1 MGFPPSLWR
10 WRRGLLVLRLADIGK
25 DMVNLTVNRAD
36 AVNGPPLVAPV
47 YFSNDAVG
55 PRGKFNA
62 PSEKRIVNTARDEI
76 EAVTDAKLFERV
88 GFHLIREVEG
98 WVSRTSEQKRHP
110 MRDTPATFPA
120 AP

>member
-1 MGFPPSLWR
+1 
-10 WRRGLLVLRLADIGK
+10 
-25 DMVNLTVNRAD
+25 MVNLTVNRAD

-88 GFHLIREVEG
+88 GFHLIRVFAGGIALERPDPLRLRSVCQRQ
-98 WVSRTSEQKRHP
+98 S
-110 MRDTPATFPA
+110 DI
-120 AP
+120 